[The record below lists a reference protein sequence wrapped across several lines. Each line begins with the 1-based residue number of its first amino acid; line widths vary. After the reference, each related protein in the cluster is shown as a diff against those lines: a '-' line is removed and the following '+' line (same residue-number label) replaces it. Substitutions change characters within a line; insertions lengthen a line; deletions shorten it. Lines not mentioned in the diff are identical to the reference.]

1 MPTEDGTAIASFK
14 FIDCVER
21 SIEAQ
26 HAYTAKAVVY
36 RKIGMVGISCNLRLP
51 EVSRRI
57 DGDPTGGM
65 QEEIIRCIDLVRNP
79 ENIAQDFCLN
89 GHLDIHRLRHKFNT
103 EGKRTHKTKMWKLVA
118 RILYMADSRAQNYS
132 AISIARDFHTDTTK
146 KKMSRIKANCNLG
159 RLSYRY
165 VLITLARLCLRII
178 SGLLR
183 SRTLARFFLCRV
195 VLCLVQRLY

>member
-1 MPTEDGTAIASFK
+1 MSDEQVRTAHHRVTIIYLHASLGLYRNSMCKRADGAAISSLPTEDGTAIASFK

-36 RKIGMVGISCNLRLP
+36 RKIGMVGISCNMRLP

-89 GHLDIHRLRHKFNT
+89 GHPDIHRLRHKFNT

-132 AISIARDFHTDTTK
+132 AISIARDFHIDTK
-146 KKMSRIKANCNLG
+146 KR
-159 RLSYRY
+159 
-165 VLITLARLCLRII
+165 
-178 SGLLR
+178 
-183 SRTLARFFLCRV
+183 
-195 VLCLVQRLY
+195 